1 MTRCSQLLVGALSFV
16 VLSWGT
22 KVVAGSPDQAAV
34 ERARQPALRRPLS
47 LVWNDQE
54 ARLYVANRCG
64 TVSVVDSTTWKVV
77 SETAVAEELA
87 ALCRMEPNRL
97 LAVDP
102 ARHLVLQLSVEG
114 DRVSVTQQLDV
125 SPYPVNVIFHQDR
138 REAYVAS
145 LWSRRLT
152 RVVWREGSLRSA
164 GCLDLPFAPRC
175 LVLSPNGQYLV
186 VADSFAGQLGLV
198 DLDQFAYRATRA
210 FPAHNIRGLV
220 SSIDGSML
228 IVAHQM
234 LNDLAHTTRNDVHW
248 GLLMSNDLRWL
259 RWESVLTADK
269 DIYAGA
275 HMHPLGEAGSAT
287 ADPAGLAVAATGQV
301 VVTLGGVG
309 EVALGRESDFSLYR
323 LRVGRRPTAVVVN
336 ASGTRA
342 VVANT
347 FDDTLSVI
355 DLEARRVVHQVE
367 LGPLAVPSP
376 IDEGEL
382 LFYDGRLSHDGWMSC
397 HSCHTDGHTNG
408 GLNDNFS
415 DQSFGAPKR
424 VLSLLGVADTAPY
437 AWLGHADSLE
447 KQIDNSIS
455 NTMQGEVQLSQQQ
468 KQALIA
474 YLRSLKVPPSVDRLR
489 GVVDEAAIA
498 RGAQVFARRQCD
510 QCHVPP
516 SYTSAD
522 SYEVGLVDQRG
533 NRKFN
538 PPSLRG
544 LSHRGPYFHDN
555 AASTLDEVFRTYGH
569 PHNSVYTEE
578 EVRDLVAFLRSL

>member
-1 MTRCSQLLVGALSFV
+1 
-16 VLSWGT
+16 
-22 KVVAGSPDQAAV
+22 
-34 ERARQPALRRPLS
+34 
-47 LVWNDQE
+47 
-54 ARLYVANRCG
+54 
-64 TVSVVDSTTWKVV
+64 
-77 SETAVAEELA
+77 
-87 ALCRMEPNRL
+87 
-97 LAVDP
+97 
-102 ARHLVLQLSVEG
+102 
-114 DRVSVTQQLDV
+114 
-125 SPYPVNVIFHQDR
+125 
-138 REAYVAS
+138 
-145 LWSRRLT
+145 
-152 RVVWREGSLRSA
+152 
-164 GCLDLPFAPRC
+164 
-175 LVLSPNGQYLV
+175 
-186 VADSFAGQLGLV
+186 
-198 DLDQFAYRATRA
+198 
-210 FPAHNIRGLV
+210 
-220 SSIDGSML
+220 
-228 IVAHQM
+228 
-234 LNDLAHTTRNDVHW
+234 
-248 GLLMSNDLRWL
+248 
-259 RWESVLTADK
+259 
-269 DIYAGA
+269 
-275 HMHPLGEAGSAT
+275 
-287 ADPAGLAVAATGQV
+287 
-301 VVTLGGVG
+301 
-309 EVALGRESDFSLYR
+309 
-323 LRVGRRPTAVVVN
+323 VVN

-355 DLEARRVVHQVE
+355 DLEARRVVHQIE

-376 IDEGEL
+376 IDEGEM

-437 AWLGHADSLE
+437 AWLGHVDSLE

-489 GVVDEAAIA
+489 GAVDEAAVA

-569 PHNSVYTEE
+569 PHDSVYTEE
-578 EVRDLVAFLRSL
+578 EVRNLVAFLRSL